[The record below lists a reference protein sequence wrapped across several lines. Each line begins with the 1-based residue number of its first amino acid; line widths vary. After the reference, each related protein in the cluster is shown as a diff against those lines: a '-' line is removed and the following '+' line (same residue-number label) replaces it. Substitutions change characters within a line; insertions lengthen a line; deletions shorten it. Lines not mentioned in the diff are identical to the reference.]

1 MSTVV
6 VRKVTATPI
15 RTSSEAWDVMVS
27 LLAPDAKSSA
37 RGVLNKAAG
46 VACSSIASESLK
58 EHAIVVFGSGPRV
71 RLYCLYD
78 ADATSGEDAKENALP
93 EVPTTGD
100 WRMSIPCPDEDFE
113 WCERAIKNCAPYVT
127 VRRAGEDVPDRDA
140 EEASAGAKLNME
152 EFFRS

>member
-6 VRKVTATPI
+6 VRKVAATPI

-27 LLAPDAKSSA
+27 LLAPDAKSAA
-37 RGVLNKAAG
+37 RAVLHKAAG
-46 VACSSIASESLK
+46 VACSSIASETLN

-78 ADATSGEDAKENALP
+78 ADATSGEDVKENALP
-93 EVPTTGD
+93 EAPTTGD

-113 WCERAIKNCAPYVT
+113 WCERAIKNCSPYVS
-127 VRRAGEDVPDRDA
+127 VRRAGDDVPDRGA
-140 EEASAGAKLNME
+140 EEASAGASVNME